1 MDRTLNRDTYD
12 RLKQDIMKFILKP
25 GEQVSAAKL
34 AERYQVSR
42 TPVREALV
50 KLETEGLVDIFP
62 QSKSVISRINLHRAR
77 QEWFIRSTLELGMV
91 DAFFDQLTD
100 QDIDLMTAYNKQ
112 MKEMM
117 SRPLTHDSAYRYL
130 CSDNDFH
137 AVTYMVAGER
147 LAATV
152 ISNTMAHYNRVRLL
166 VDLEH
171 VFKNRTL
178 QAHDLLIEYARQR
191 DRESYRQLL
200 KQHLSYIV
208 KDIGQMSKLY
218 PDYFEM

>member
-1 MDRTLNRDTYD
+1 MDRTLNRDTYE

-91 DAFFDQLTD
+91 DAFFDKLTE
-100 QDIDLMTAYNKQ
+100 QDIDLMDAYNRQ

-117 SRPLTHDSAYRYL
+117 INNTLIKGESLPSIRSLAMELKISVITTKRAYEELEKEGLIYSVPGKGFYVDSV
-130 CSDNDFH
+130 D
-137 AVTYMVAGER
+137 VQYMEEKKVQGVEEE
-147 LAATV
+147 
-152 ISNTMAHYNRVRLL
+152 L
-166 VDLEH
+166 V
-171 VFKNRTL
+171 
-178 QAHDLLIEYARQR
+178 QLIEKCKKAGISL
-191 DRESYRQLL
+191 EE
-200 KQHLSYIV
+200 V
-208 KDIGQMSKLY
+208 KDMVEILW
-218 PDYFEM
+218 E

>member
-1 MDRTLNRDTYD
+1 MDRTLNRDTYE

-91 DAFFDQLTD
+91 DAFFEQLTD
-100 QDIDLMTAYNKQ
+100 QDIDLMTAYQNQMLAMIKQ
-112 MKEMM
+112 
-117 SRPLTHDSAYRYL
+117 PITHDMAYRYL

-137 AVTYMVAGER
+137 AVSYMVAGER
-147 LAATV
+147 LAASV

-166 VDLEH
+166 VDLET
-171 VFKNRTL
+171 VFKDRTL
-178 QAHDLLIEYARQR
+178 QAHDQLIEYAKKREK
-191 DRESYRQLL
+191 ESYRRLL

-208 KDIGQMSKLY
+208 DDIRQMSKLY